1 MQVLRCMLDRY
12 MTHQSRLAS
21 LTKAS
26 FKEAIMR
33 HSGSGNE
40 YDGARVLLILR
51 PF

>member
-21 LTKAS
+21 LTKVS

-33 HSGSGNE
+33 HNGGANQ
-40 YDGARVLLILR
+40 YDGARVLLFLLL
-51 PF
+51 F